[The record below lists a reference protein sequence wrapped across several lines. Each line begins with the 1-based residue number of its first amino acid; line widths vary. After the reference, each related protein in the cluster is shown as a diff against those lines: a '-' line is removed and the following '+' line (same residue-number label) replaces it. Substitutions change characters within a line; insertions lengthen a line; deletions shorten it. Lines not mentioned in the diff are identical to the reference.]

1 MQPLFKGS
9 LRMVRL
15 AFTYKCKYWTVGRY
29 QVVLLSNGTNIS
41 RISSDRHEQTL
52 KRARKLLS
60 DWTSISIVKDGGES
74 LNIWSHRGQN
84 GVVILSEVVAMIQG

>member
-1 MQPLFKGS
+1 MQPPFKGS

-41 RISSDRHEQTL
+41 RIGTDRHEQTL
-52 KRARKLLS
+52 KGARKLLS
-60 DWTSISIVKDGGES
+60 DWTSIPTVKDGGES
-74 LNIWSHRGQN
+74 LNIWSHTAQN
-84 GVVILSEVVAMIQG
+84 GVGVLSEVVAMIQG

>member
-1 MQPLFKGS
+1 MQPPFKGS

-52 KRARKLLS
+52 RGARKLLS
-60 DWTSISIVKDGGES
+60 DWTSIPTVKDGGES

-84 GVVILSEVVAMIQG
+84 GVGVLSEVVAMIQG

>member
-1 MQPLFKGS
+1 MQPPFKGS

-52 KRARKLLS
+52 KGARKLLS
-60 DWTSISIVKDGGES
+60 DWTSIPTVKDGGES

-84 GVVILSEVVAMIQG
+84 GVGILSEVVARI

>member
-1 MQPLFKGS
+1 MQPPFKGS

-52 KRARKLLS
+52 KGARKLLS
-60 DWTSISIVKDGGES
+60 DWTSIPTVKDGGES
-74 LNIWSHRGQN
+74 HNIWSHTGEN
-84 GVVILSEVVAMIQG
+84 GVGILSEVVAMIQG